1 MRFSQK
7 ITKTPVRE
15 IIQIEHIDNILENKI
30 WNNILTDFLKQISS
44 HIIAG
49 RESRRGNVCKIIW
62 SDFFSNRIDEIPKM
76 SRGNVDISE
85 TIAYFKNWFFNSQWY
100 EKYDFI
106 EFLSQIDK
114 KEAGTGI
121 SEKLNISL
129 KNEMSGYRIINN
141 SIVQITSEQEIIEI
155 EEAISFS
162 DKFKSVNTHLNSALN
177 YLSNRESPDYRNS
190 IKESISAIESLCVI
204 ITGNKDTTLGQA
216 LGIIEK
222 NYEIHGAMKKA
233 FSSLYGYTSDSGGIR
248 HKLIENDIEVFFED
262 AKFMLVSCSA
272 FINYLKV
279 KVDVTVANVG

>member
-7 ITKTPVRE
+7 IGKTPIRE
-15 IIQIEHIDNILENKI
+15 IIQIEHIDSKLENRI
-30 WNNILTDFLKQISS
+30 WNNILNDFFQQISAYS
-44 HIIAG
+44 ISG
-49 RESRRGNVCKIIW
+49 RESQLGKVCKIIW
-62 SDFFSNRIDEIPKM
+62 TDFFNNRIDEIPKM
-76 SRGNVDISE
+76 SRGNVDIQGTLNQLKS
-85 TIAYFKNWFFNSQWY
+85 WFFKSEWY
-100 EKYDFI
+100 EKYDLI

-114 KEAGTGI
+114 REAGTGI
-121 SEKLNISL
+121 SNILNISL
-129 KNEMSGYRIINN
+129 KNEMSGYRIIND
-141 SIVQITSEQEIIEI
+141 SIVQITSEEEILEI

-162 DKFKSVNTHLNSALN
+162 DKYKSVNTHLNSALN

-204 ITGNKDTTLGQA
+204 ITGDKDTTLGKA
-216 LGIIEK
+216 LGIISE

-248 HKLIENDIEVFFED
+248 HKLLEDDIEVSFED

-279 KVDVTVANVG
+279 KVDK